1 MNGNYIVGVFD
12 DDEKLL
18 SSIRTLNEK
27 SIFIHEVYTPYPIH
41 EVLKLLK
48 RKSRLPTAALLY
60 GFSGAIAVLAFL
72 YYTSV
77 ISWPIVY
84 GGKPFNS
91 FPSFIVITIILT
103 ILTVTITSLA
113 TFSIRS
119 KLYPG
124 QNNRIFHDEATDDKF
139 IVVIDILEV
148 GEAVGTE
155 AKAIFKSDGAVE
167 ILTKSFDDEQT
178 N

>member
-1 MNGNYIVGVFD
+1 MSLNYIVGVFE
-12 DDEKLL
+12 DDEKLI
-18 SSIRTLNEK
+18 SSIQNLNEK
-27 SIFIHEVYTPYPIH
+27 NIPIHEVYTPYPIH
-41 EVLKLLK
+41 DVLKLLK
-48 RKSRLPTAALLY
+48 RKSRLPTAAYFY
-60 GFSGAIAVLAFL
+60 GLFGALAVLAFL

-124 QNNRIFHDEATDDKF
+124 QKNRIFHDQATDDKF
-139 IVVIDILEV
+139 IVVIDPLDI
-148 GEAVGTE
+148 GEKAVEE
-155 AKAIFKSDGAVE
+155 AKSVFLSDGAIEV
-167 ILTKSFDDEQT
+167 ITKSFDDEQT